1 LHNKYKIPQYFKKK
15 KQNEMKF
22 SSFSGIIDGKDPLSP
37 FEVYKTYNTTQFSD
51 FNAKGVFKT

>member
-1 LHNKYKIPQYFKKK
+1 
-15 KQNEMKF
+15 MKF

-37 FEVYKTYNTTQFSD
+37 FEVYKTYNTTQFSN